1 VRPNGGNDVSSAI
14 YQKIRSNPKFD
25 ELVSRRGRFAWT
37 LAIIVMAIFY
47 GYILLVAFT
56 PATLANPVSEGS
68 TLTVGVTFE
77 LSMFVGFWILTALYV
92 RRANTEF
99 DAMTAEIVK
108 DAMKEAQP

>member
-1 VRPNGGNDVSSAI
+1 VSSAI
-14 YQKIRSNPKFD
+14 YQKIRSNPKFQ

-37 LAIIVMAIFY
+37 LAAIVMAVFY

-56 PATLANPVSEGS
+56 PATLAKPIAEGS
-68 TLTVGVTFE
+68 TLTIGVTFE
-77 LSMFVGFWILTALYV
+77 LSMFVGFWVLTALYV

-108 DAMKEAQP
+108 DAVKEATP